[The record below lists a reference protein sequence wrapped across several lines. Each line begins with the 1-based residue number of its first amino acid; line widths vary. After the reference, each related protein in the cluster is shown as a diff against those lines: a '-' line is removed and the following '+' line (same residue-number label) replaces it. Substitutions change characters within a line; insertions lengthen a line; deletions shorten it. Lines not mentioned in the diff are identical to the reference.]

1 MSECHRIE
9 SMLSDYLDRD
19 LPADACLKIDEHL
32 KSCRACAEAAQ
43 ALRST
48 VQLCREYRATSRPG
62 PLPAEKHQEMK
73 AVLQDV
79 LGKIRS
85 RES

>member
-1 MSECHRIE
+1 MPECHQIE

-19 LPADACLKIDEHL
+19 LPPDTCLKIDEHL
-32 KSCRACAEAAQ
+32 KSCPACAEAAQ
-43 ALRST
+43 GLRST
-48 VQLCREYRATSRPG
+48 VQLCREYRAANRPG
-62 PLPAEKHQEMK
+62 PLPSEKHEEMK

-79 LGKIRS
+79 LSHIRP